1 MKNFHDKT
9 AFITGAANGIGLGIA
24 AALIRAGANVAIADI
39 DAAALSRARSTLE
52 AGGTR
57 VFDIA
62 LDVSDRHAM
71 EGAQEK
77 VAAEFGNVHVLV
89 NNAGITLGPIPVT
102 DIQPAQW
109 DWIFGVNLFGI
120 VNGVSAFIPRMLQH
134 GEEAHVVNTA
144 SIGGLQV
151 NRELQNG
158 SYSMTKYAVV
168 ALSEALE
175 LQLESTNIGVSVL
188 CPALVR
194 TTLQQS
200 AQRRPDRFGGP
211 YDKVEHGRELEMGA
225 IQPEELEPGAVGE
238 RVLSAIRD
246 DEFFIFTHPETRPWI
261 EARYQRL
268 MRGFD
273 ALDAYRNGLG
283 STAR

>member
-1 MKNFHDKT
+1 MKDFRGKT

-24 AALIRAGANVAIADI
+24 GTLSRAGANVAIADI
-39 DAAALSRARSTLE
+39 DADALRGARAVLERS
-52 AGGTR
+52 GSR

-62 LDVSDRHAM
+62 LDVSDRDAV
-71 EGAQEK
+71 ETAAEK

-102 DIQPAQW
+102 DVQPSQW
-109 DWIFGVNLFGI
+109 EWIFGVNLFGV
-120 VNGVSAFIPRMLQH
+120 VNGVSAFVPRMREH
-134 GEEAHVVNTA
+134 GEAAHVVNTA

-151 NRELQNG
+151 NPELQNG

-194 TTLQQS
+194 TTLQES
-200 AQRRPDRFGGP
+200 ARRRPDRLGGP
-211 YDKVEHGRELEMGA
+211 YDKVEHGRELEMGE
-225 IQPEELEPGAVGE
+225 IQPDQLEPDEVGE
-238 RVLSAIRD
+238 RVLSAIRN

-261 EARYQRL
+261 EARHERL
-268 MRGFD
+268 MAGFD
-273 ALDAYRNGLG
+273 ALDAFRRD
-283 STAR
+283 AKPIA